1 MRRISRLALAL
12 TATVLLALGLAAC
25 GDDSSSASSDPI
37 VIGYSA
43 WPGWF
48 PLKVAEAQGFFADAG
63 VNVELKYFNDYTASI
78 DALAAGQVD
87 ANAQTLNDTLAIAA
101 TGSDVRIVVNTD
113 FSAGNDAI
121 IVDRSITSV
130 ADLKG
135 KTVAA
140 EAGVVDDNPAR
151 SIRMHRLPR
160 KLPVFLT
167 TAEKKRLLKELKGRT
182 DFSALRDRAMIE
194 VLLGTGIRLGELAAL
209 DMDDIDLDA
218 KHLRVRAK
226 GNVPQVKFIKTD
238 LRTLLRRYLAERRR
252 HGRPEMEALFLSNR
266 DGRLCQ
272 RQIANRLAH
281 WLRKAGIEKELTPHG
296 LRHTFATHLYGAT
309 NDLLV
314 VQRALGHRDVSTTQI
329 YTHLV
334 DGQLEE
340 ALERL

>member
-1 MRRISRLALAL
+1 MSNRTADLDLTGATEAFCARLSAEGRSPATIAAYRRDLALVARVAGEL
-12 TATVLLALGLAAC
+12 APGIVCRAVTAGLL
-25 GDDSSSASSDPI
+25 D
-37 VIGYSA
+37 
-43 WPGWF
+43 
-48 PLKVAEAQGFFADAG
+48 
-63 VNVELKYFNDYTASI
+63 
-78 DALAAGQVD
+78 QV
-87 ANAQTLNDTLAIAA
+87 
-101 TGSDVRIVVNTD
+101 
-113 FSAGNDAI
+113 FSAGA
-121 IVDRSITSV
+121 VTESGRGPRSAASLHRMKAAV
-130 ADLKG
+130 RAFFAW
-135 KTVAA
+135 AA
-140 EAGVVDDNPAR
+140 ETGVVGDNPAR

-182 DFSALRDRAMIE
+182 DFSTLRDRAMIE

>member
-1 MRRISRLALAL
+1 MSNRTADLDLTGATEAFCARLSAEGRSPATIAAYRRDLALVARVAGVL
-12 TATVLLALGLAAC
+12 ASGIVCREVTAGLL
-25 GDDSSSASSDPI
+25 DQVFS
-37 VIGYSA
+37 
-43 WPGWF
+43 
-48 PLKVAEAQGFFADAG
+48 AEAVIESERGPRSAASLHRMKAAVRAFFAW
-63 VNVELKYFNDYTASI
+63 
-78 DALAAGQVD
+78 
-87 ANAQTLNDTLAIAA
+87 
-101 TGSDVRIVVNTD
+101 
-113 FSAGNDAI
+113 
-121 IVDRSITSV
+121 
-130 ADLKG
+130 
-135 KTVAA
+135 AA

-182 DFSALRDRAMIE
+182 DFSTLRDRAMIE

>member
-1 MRRISRLALAL
+1 MSNRTADLDLTGATEAFCARLSAEGRSPATIAAYRRDLALVARVAGEL
-12 TATVLLALGLAAC
+12 APGIVCREVTVGLL
-25 GDDSSSASSDPI
+25 DE
-37 VIGYSA
+37 V
-43 WPGWF
+43 
-48 PLKVAEAQGFFADAG
+48 
-63 VNVELKYFNDYTASI
+63 
-78 DALAAGQVD
+78 
-87 ANAQTLNDTLAIAA
+87 
-101 TGSDVRIVVNTD
+101 
-113 FSAGNDAI
+113 FSAGA
-121 IVDRSITSV
+121 VTESERGPRS
-130 ADLKG
+130 
-135 KTVAA
+135 AA
-140 EAGVVDDNPAR
+140 SLHRMKAAVRAFFAWAVEAGVVEDNPAR

>member
-1 MRRISRLALAL
+1 MSNRTADLDLTGATEAFCARLSAEGRSPATIAAYRRDLALVARVAGEL
-12 TATVLLALGLAAC
+12 TPGIVCRAVTAGLL
-25 GDDSSSASSDPI
+25 D
-37 VIGYSA
+37 
-43 WPGWF
+43 
-48 PLKVAEAQGFFADAG
+48 
-63 VNVELKYFNDYTASI
+63 
-78 DALAAGQVD
+78 QV
-87 ANAQTLNDTLAIAA
+87 
-101 TGSDVRIVVNTD
+101 
-113 FSAGNDAI
+113 FSAGGA
-121 IVDRSITSV
+121 VTESERGPRS
-130 ADLKG
+130 
-135 KTVAA
+135 AA
-140 EAGVVDDNPAR
+140 SLHRMKAAVRAFFAWAVEAGVVEDNPAR

-167 TAEKKRLLKELKGRT
+167 AAEKKRLLKELKGRT

-194 VLLGTGIRLGELAAL
+194 VLLGTGIRLGELTAL

-226 GNVPQVKFIKTD
+226 GNVPQIKFIKTD

-272 RQIANRLAH
+272 RQIANRLSH
-281 WLRKAGIEKELTPHG
+281 WLRRAGIEKELTPHG

>member
-1 MRRISRLALAL
+1 MSNRTADLDLTGATEAFCARLSAEGRSPATIAAYRRDLALVARVAGEL
-12 TATVLLALGLAAC
+12 APGIVCRAVTAGLL
-25 GDDSSSASSDPI
+25 D
-37 VIGYSA
+37 
-43 WPGWF
+43 
-48 PLKVAEAQGFFADAG
+48 
-63 VNVELKYFNDYTASI
+63 
-78 DALAAGQVD
+78 QV
-87 ANAQTLNDTLAIAA
+87 
-101 TGSDVRIVVNTD
+101 
-113 FSAGNDAI
+113 FSAGA
-121 IVDRSITSV
+121 VTESGRGPRS
-130 ADLKG
+130 
-135 KTVAA
+135 AA
-140 EAGVVDDNPAR
+140 SLHRMKAAVRAFFAWASEAGVVDDNPAR

-252 HGRPEMEALFLSNR
+252 HSRQEMEALFLSNR

-296 LRHTFATHLYGAT
+296 LRHTFATHLYCAT

>member
-1 MRRISRLALAL
+1 MSNRTADLDLAGATEAFRARLSAEGHSPATIAAYRRDLAL
-12 TATVLLALGLAAC
+12 LAR
-25 GDDSSSASSDPI
+25 
-37 VIGYSA
+37 
-43 WPGWF
+43 
-48 PLKVAEAQGFFADAG
+48 VAEKLAPGIIFREITPGLLDQVFSSEAVADSKRGPRSAASLHRMKAAVRSFFAWA
-63 VNVELKYFNDYTASI
+63 V
-78 DALAAGQVD
+78 
-87 ANAQTLNDTLAIAA
+87 
-101 TGSDVRIVVNTD
+101 
-113 FSAGNDAI
+113 
-121 IVDRSITSV
+121 
-130 ADLKG
+130 
-135 KTVAA
+135 

-167 TAEKKRLLKELKGRT
+167 AAEKKRLLKELKGWT

-218 KHLRVRAK
+218 KHLRVWAK

-238 LRTLLRRYLAERRR
+238 LRTLLRRYLSERRR
-252 HGRPEMEALFLSNR
+252 RGRPETEALFLSNR

-296 LRHTFATHLYGAT
+296 MRHTFATHLYGAT

-314 VQRALGHRDVSTTQI
+314 VQRALGHRQCC
-329 YTHLV
+329 
-334 DGQLEE
+334 
-340 ALERL
+340 

>member
-1 MRRISRLALAL
+1 MSNRTADLDLTGATEAFCARLSAEGRSPATISAYRRDLALVARVAGEL
-12 TATVLLALGLAAC
+12 TPGIVCRAVTAGLL
-25 GDDSSSASSDPI
+25 D
-37 VIGYSA
+37 
-43 WPGWF
+43 
-48 PLKVAEAQGFFADAG
+48 KV
-63 VNVELKYFNDYTASI
+63 
-78 DALAAGQVD
+78 
-87 ANAQTLNDTLAIAA
+87 
-101 TGSDVRIVVNTD
+101 
-113 FSAGNDAI
+113 FSAGA
-121 IVDRSITSV
+121 VTESGRGPRSAASLHRMKAAV
-130 ADLKG
+130 RAFFAWAD
-135 KTVAA
+135 

-151 SIRMHRLPR
+151 AIRMHRLPR

-194 VLLGTGIRLGELAAL
+194 VMLGTGIRLGELAAL

>member
-1 MRRISRLALAL
+1 MSNRTADLELTAATEAFCARLSAEGRSPATIAAYRRGLALVARVADEL
-12 TATVLLALGLAAC
+12 APGIVCRAVTAGLL
-25 GDDSSSASSDPI
+25 D
-37 VIGYSA
+37 
-43 WPGWF
+43 
-48 PLKVAEAQGFFADAG
+48 
-63 VNVELKYFNDYTASI
+63 
-78 DALAAGQVD
+78 QV
-87 ANAQTLNDTLAIAA
+87 
-101 TGSDVRIVVNTD
+101 
-113 FSAGNDAI
+113 FSAGA
-121 IVDRSITSV
+121 VTESERGPRS
-130 ADLKG
+130 
-135 KTVAA
+135 AA
-140 EAGVVDDNPAR
+140 SLHRMKAAVRAFFAWAVEAGVVDDNPAR
-151 SIRMHRLPR
+151 YIRMHRLPR

-167 TAEKKRLLKELKGRT
+167 AAEKQRLLKELKGRT

>member
-1 MRRISRLALAL
+1 MSNRTADLDLTGATEAFCARLSAEGRSPATIAAYRRDLALVARVADEL
-12 TATVLLALGLAAC
+12 APGIVCRAVTA
-25 GDDSSSASSDPI
+25 
-37 VIGYSA
+37 
-43 WPGWF
+43 
-48 PLKVAEAQGFFADAG
+48 GFLD
-63 VNVELKYFNDYTASI
+63 
-78 DALAAGQVD
+78 QV
-87 ANAQTLNDTLAIAA
+87 
-101 TGSDVRIVVNTD
+101 
-113 FSAGNDAI
+113 FSAGAVI
-121 IVDRSITSV
+121 ESERGPRS
-130 ADLKG
+130 
-135 KTVAA
+135 AA
-140 EAGVVDDNPAR
+140 SLHRMKAAVRAFFAWAVEAGVVNDNPAR

>member
-1 MRRISRLALAL
+1 MSNRTADLDLTGATEAFCARLSAEGRSPATISAYRRDLALVARVAGAL
-12 TATVLLALGLAAC
+12 APGIVCRTVTAGLLAPVISDGAVTESERGPRSAA
-25 GDDSSSASSDPI
+25 SLHRMKAA
-37 VIGYSA
+37 VRA
-43 WPGWF
+43 
-48 PLKVAEAQGFFADAG
+48 FFAWA
-63 VNVELKYFNDYTASI
+63 V
-78 DALAAGQVD
+78 
-87 ANAQTLNDTLAIAA
+87 
-101 TGSDVRIVVNTD
+101 
-113 FSAGNDAI
+113 
-121 IVDRSITSV
+121 
-130 ADLKG
+130 
-135 KTVAA
+135 
-140 EAGVVDDNPAR
+140 EAGVVEDNPAR

>member
-1 MRRISRLALAL
+1 MSNRTADLDLTGATEAFCARLSAEGRSPATIAAYRRDLALVARVAGEL
-12 TATVLLALGLAAC
+12 APGVVCRAVTAGLL
-25 GDDSSSASSDPI
+25 D
-37 VIGYSA
+37 
-43 WPGWF
+43 
-48 PLKVAEAQGFFADAG
+48 
-63 VNVELKYFNDYTASI
+63 
-78 DALAAGQVD
+78 QV
-87 ANAQTLNDTLAIAA
+87 
-101 TGSDVRIVVNTD
+101 
-113 FSAGNDAI
+113 FSAGAVI
-121 IVDRSITSV
+121 ESERGPRSAASLHRMKAAV
-130 ADLKG
+130 RAFFAW
-135 KTVAA
+135 AA
-140 EAGVVDDNPAR
+140 EAGEVNDNPAR

-167 TAEKKRLLKELKGRT
+167 TAEKKQLLKELKGRT

-272 RQIANRLAH
+272 RQIANRLSH
-281 WLRKAGIEKELTPHG
+281 WLRRAGIEKELTPHG

>member
-1 MRRISRLALAL
+1 MSNRTADLDLTGATEAFCARLSAEGRSPATIAAYRRDLALVARVAGEL
-12 TATVLLALGLAAC
+12 APGIVCREVTVGLL
-25 GDDSSSASSDPI
+25 D
-37 VIGYSA
+37 
-43 WPGWF
+43 
-48 PLKVAEAQGFFADAG
+48 
-63 VNVELKYFNDYTASI
+63 
-78 DALAAGQVD
+78 QV
-87 ANAQTLNDTLAIAA
+87 
-101 TGSDVRIVVNTD
+101 
-113 FSAGNDAI
+113 FSAGA
-121 IVDRSITSV
+121 VTESERGPRSAASLHRMKAAV
-130 ADLKG
+130 RAFFAW
-135 KTVAA
+135 AA
-140 EAGVVDDNPAR
+140 EAGEVNDNPAR

-182 DFSALRDRAMIE
+182 DFSTLRDRAMIE

>member
-1 MRRISRLALAL
+1 MSNRTADLDLTGATEAFCARLSAEGRSLATIAAYRRDLALVARVAGEL
-12 TATVLLALGLAAC
+12 APGIVCRVVTAGLL
-25 GDDSSSASSDPI
+25 D
-37 VIGYSA
+37 
-43 WPGWF
+43 
-48 PLKVAEAQGFFADAG
+48 
-63 VNVELKYFNDYTASI
+63 
-78 DALAAGQVD
+78 QV
-87 ANAQTLNDTLAIAA
+87 
-101 TGSDVRIVVNTD
+101 
-113 FSAGNDAI
+113 FSAGAVI
-121 IVDRSITSV
+121 ESERGPRS
-130 ADLKG
+130 
-135 KTVAA
+135 AA
-140 EAGVVDDNPAR
+140 SLHRMKAAVRAFFAWAVEAGVVEDNPAR

-252 HGRPEMEALFLSNR
+252 HGRPQMEALFLSNR

-272 RQIANRLAH
+272 RQIANRIAH

-334 DGQLEE
+334 DGQLEA

>member
-1 MRRISRLALAL
+1 MSNRTADLDLTAATEAFCARLSAEGRSPATIAAYRRDLALVARVAGDL
-12 TATVLLALGLAAC
+12 APGIVCREVTVGLL
-25 GDDSSSASSDPI
+25 DE
-37 VIGYSA
+37 V
-43 WPGWF
+43 
-48 PLKVAEAQGFFADAG
+48 
-63 VNVELKYFNDYTASI
+63 
-78 DALAAGQVD
+78 
-87 ANAQTLNDTLAIAA
+87 
-101 TGSDVRIVVNTD
+101 
-113 FSAGNDAI
+113 FSAGA
-121 IVDRSITSV
+121 VTESERGPRSAASLHRMKAAV
-130 ADLKG
+130 RAFFAW
-135 KTVAA
+135 AA

-182 DFSALRDRAMIE
+182 DFSVLRDRAMIE

-296 LRHTFATHLYGAT
+296 LRHTFATHLYSAT

>member
-1 MRRISRLALAL
+1 MSNRTADLDLTGATEAFCARLSAEGRSPATIAAYRRDLALVARVAGDL
-12 TATVLLALGLAAC
+12 APGIVCREVTVGLL
-25 GDDSSSASSDPI
+25 D
-37 VIGYSA
+37 
-43 WPGWF
+43 
-48 PLKVAEAQGFFADAG
+48 
-63 VNVELKYFNDYTASI
+63 
-78 DALAAGQVD
+78 QV
-87 ANAQTLNDTLAIAA
+87 
-101 TGSDVRIVVNTD
+101 
-113 FSAGNDAI
+113 FSAGA
-121 IVDRSITSV
+121 VTESERGPRSAASLHRMKAAV
-130 ADLKG
+130 RAFFAW
-135 KTVAA
+135 AA
-140 EAGVVDDNPAR
+140 ETGVVGSNPAR

>member
-1 MRRISRLALAL
+1 MSNRTADLDLTGAIEAFCARLSAEGRSPATIAAYRRDLALVARVAGEL
-12 TATVLLALGLAAC
+12 APGIVCRAVTAGLL
-25 GDDSSSASSDPI
+25 D
-37 VIGYSA
+37 
-43 WPGWF
+43 
-48 PLKVAEAQGFFADAG
+48 KV
-63 VNVELKYFNDYTASI
+63 
-78 DALAAGQVD
+78 
-87 ANAQTLNDTLAIAA
+87 
-101 TGSDVRIVVNTD
+101 
-113 FSAGNDAI
+113 FSAGA
-121 IVDRSITSV
+121 VTESGRGPRS
-130 ADLKG
+130 
-135 KTVAA
+135 AA
-140 EAGVVDDNPAR
+140 SLHRMKAAVRAFFAWAVEAGVVDDNPAR

-160 KLPVFLT
+160 NLPVFLT

-182 DFSALRDRAMIE
+182 DFSTLRDRAMIE

>member
-1 MRRISRLALAL
+1 MSNRTADLDLTGAIEAFCARLSAEGRSPATIAAYRRDLALVARVADEL
-12 TATVLLALGLAAC
+12 APGIVCRTVTAGLL
-25 GDDSSSASSDPI
+25 D
-37 VIGYSA
+37 
-43 WPGWF
+43 
-48 PLKVAEAQGFFADAG
+48 
-63 VNVELKYFNDYTASI
+63 
-78 DALAAGQVD
+78 QV
-87 ANAQTLNDTLAIAA
+87 
-101 TGSDVRIVVNTD
+101 
-113 FSAGNDAI
+113 FSAGA
-121 IVDRSITSV
+121 VTESERGPRS
-130 ADLKG
+130 
-135 KTVAA
+135 AA
-140 EAGVVDDNPAR
+140 SLHRMKAAVRAFFAWAVEVGVVDDNPAR

-182 DFSALRDRAMIE
+182 DFSTLRDRAMIE

>member
-1 MRRISRLALAL
+1 MSNRTADLDLTGATEAFCARLSAEGRSPATIAAYRRDLALVARVAGEL
-12 TATVLLALGLAAC
+12 APGVVCRAVTAGLL
-25 GDDSSSASSDPI
+25 D
-37 VIGYSA
+37 
-43 WPGWF
+43 
-48 PLKVAEAQGFFADAG
+48 
-63 VNVELKYFNDYTASI
+63 
-78 DALAAGQVD
+78 QV
-87 ANAQTLNDTLAIAA
+87 
-101 TGSDVRIVVNTD
+101 
-113 FSAGNDAI
+113 FSAGAVI
-121 IVDRSITSV
+121 ESERGPRSAASLHRMKAAV
-130 ADLKG
+130 RAFFAW
-135 KTVAA
+135 AA
-140 EAGVVDDNPAR
+140 EAGEVNDNPAR

-182 DFSALRDRAMIE
+182 DFSTLRDRAMIE

-272 RQIANRLAH
+272 RQIANRLSH
-281 WLRKAGIEKELTPHG
+281 WLRRAGIEKELTPHG

>member
-1 MRRISRLALAL
+1 MSNRTADLDLTGATEAFCARLSAEGRSPATIAAYRRDLALVARVAGEL
-12 TATVLLALGLAAC
+12 APGIVCREVTVGLL
-25 GDDSSSASSDPI
+25 DE
-37 VIGYSA
+37 V
-43 WPGWF
+43 
-48 PLKVAEAQGFFADAG
+48 
-63 VNVELKYFNDYTASI
+63 
-78 DALAAGQVD
+78 
-87 ANAQTLNDTLAIAA
+87 
-101 TGSDVRIVVNTD
+101 
-113 FSAGNDAI
+113 FSAGA
-121 IVDRSITSV
+121 VTESERGPRS
-130 ADLKG
+130 
-135 KTVAA
+135 AA
-140 EAGVVDDNPAR
+140 SLHRMKAAVRAFFAWASEAGVVDDNPAR

-194 VLLGTGIRLGELAAL
+194 VMLGTGIRLGELAAL

>member
-1 MRRISRLALAL
+1 MSNRTADLDLTGATEAFCARLSAEGRSPATIAAYRRDLALVARVAGEL
-12 TATVLLALGLAAC
+12 TPGIVCRAVTAGLL
-25 GDDSSSASSDPI
+25 D
-37 VIGYSA
+37 
-43 WPGWF
+43 
-48 PLKVAEAQGFFADAG
+48 
-63 VNVELKYFNDYTASI
+63 
-78 DALAAGQVD
+78 QV
-87 ANAQTLNDTLAIAA
+87 
-101 TGSDVRIVVNTD
+101 
-113 FSAGNDAI
+113 FSAGA
-121 IVDRSITSV
+121 VTESERGPRSAASLHRMKAAV
-130 ADLKG
+130 RAFFAW
-135 KTVAA
+135 AA
-140 EAGVVDDNPAR
+140 EAGEVDDNPAR

-167 TAEKKRLLKELKGRT
+167 TAEKKQLLKELKGRT

>member
-1 MRRISRLALAL
+1 MSNRTADLDLTGATEAFCARLSAEGRSPATIAAYRRDLALVARVAGEL
-12 TATVLLALGLAAC
+12 APGIVCRAVTAGLL
-25 GDDSSSASSDPI
+25 D
-37 VIGYSA
+37 
-43 WPGWF
+43 
-48 PLKVAEAQGFFADAG
+48 KV
-63 VNVELKYFNDYTASI
+63 
-78 DALAAGQVD
+78 
-87 ANAQTLNDTLAIAA
+87 
-101 TGSDVRIVVNTD
+101 
-113 FSAGNDAI
+113 FSAGA
-121 IVDRSITSV
+121 VTESGRGPRSAASLHRMKAAV
-130 ADLKG
+130 RAFFAW
-135 KTVAA
+135 AA
-140 EAGVVDDNPAR
+140 ETGVVGDNPAR

>member
-1 MRRISRLALAL
+1 MSNRTADLDLTGATEAFCARLSAEGRSPATIAAYRRDLALVARVAGEL
-12 TATVLLALGLAAC
+12 APGIVCRAVTARLLDQVFSARAVTESERGPRSAA
-25 GDDSSSASSDPI
+25 SLHRMKAA
-37 VIGYSA
+37 VRA
-43 WPGWF
+43 
-48 PLKVAEAQGFFADAG
+48 FFAW
-63 VNVELKYFNDYTASI
+63 
-78 DALAAGQVD
+78 
-87 ANAQTLNDTLAIAA
+87 
-101 TGSDVRIVVNTD
+101 
-113 FSAGNDAI
+113 
-121 IVDRSITSV
+121 
-130 ADLKG
+130 
-135 KTVAA
+135 AA

-167 TAEKKRLLKELKGRT
+167 AAEKKQLLKELKGRT

-226 GNVPQVKFIKTD
+226 GNVPQVKFIKSD

>member
-1 MRRISRLALAL
+1 MSNRTADLDLTGATEAFCARLSAEGRSPATIAAYRRDLALVARVAGEL
-12 TATVLLALGLAAC
+12 APGIVCREVTVGLLDQVFSDGAVTESERGPRSAA
-25 GDDSSSASSDPI
+25 SLHRMKAA
-37 VIGYSA
+37 VRA
-43 WPGWF
+43 
-48 PLKVAEAQGFFADAG
+48 FFAW
-63 VNVELKYFNDYTASI
+63 
-78 DALAAGQVD
+78 
-87 ANAQTLNDTLAIAA
+87 
-101 TGSDVRIVVNTD
+101 
-113 FSAGNDAI
+113 
-121 IVDRSITSV
+121 
-130 ADLKG
+130 
-135 KTVAA
+135 AA
-140 EAGVVDDNPAR
+140 EAGVVGDNPAR

-182 DFSALRDRAMIE
+182 DFSTLRDRAMIE

-281 WLRKAGIEKELTPHG
+281 WLRKVGIEKELTPHG

>member
-1 MRRISRLALAL
+1 MSNRTADLGLTGATEAFCARLSAEGRSPATIAAYRRDLALVVRVAGEL
-12 TATVLLALGLAAC
+12 APGIVCREVTAGLL
-25 GDDSSSASSDPI
+25 D
-37 VIGYSA
+37 
-43 WPGWF
+43 
-48 PLKVAEAQGFFADAG
+48 
-63 VNVELKYFNDYTASI
+63 
-78 DALAAGQVD
+78 QV
-87 ANAQTLNDTLAIAA
+87 
-101 TGSDVRIVVNTD
+101 
-113 FSAGNDAI
+113 FSAGA
-121 IVDRSITSV
+121 VTESGRGPRS
-130 ADLKG
+130 
-135 KTVAA
+135 AA
-140 EAGVVDDNPAR
+140 SLHRMKAAVRAFFAWASEAGVVGENPAR

-182 DFSALRDRAMIE
+182 DFSTLRDRAMIE

-238 LRTLLRRYLAERRR
+238 LRALLRRYLAERRR

-266 DGRLCQ
+266 DCRLCQ

>member
-1 MRRISRLALAL
+1 MSNRTADLGLTAATEAFCARLSAEGRSLATIAAYRRDLALVARVAGEL
-12 TATVLLALGLAAC
+12 APGIVCRAVTAGLL
-25 GDDSSSASSDPI
+25 D
-37 VIGYSA
+37 
-43 WPGWF
+43 
-48 PLKVAEAQGFFADAG
+48 
-63 VNVELKYFNDYTASI
+63 
-78 DALAAGQVD
+78 QV
-87 ANAQTLNDTLAIAA
+87 
-101 TGSDVRIVVNTD
+101 
-113 FSAGNDAI
+113 FSAGA
-121 IVDRSITSV
+121 VTESERGPRSAASLHRMKAAV
-130 ADLKG
+130 RAFFAW
-135 KTVAA
+135 AA

>member
-1 MRRISRLALAL
+1 MSNRTADLDLTGAIEAFCARLSAEGRSPATIAAYRRDLALVARVAGEL
-12 TATVLLALGLAAC
+12 APGIVCRAVTAGLL
-25 GDDSSSASSDPI
+25 D
-37 VIGYSA
+37 
-43 WPGWF
+43 
-48 PLKVAEAQGFFADAG
+48 
-63 VNVELKYFNDYTASI
+63 
-78 DALAAGQVD
+78 QV
-87 ANAQTLNDTLAIAA
+87 
-101 TGSDVRIVVNTD
+101 
-113 FSAGNDAI
+113 FSAGA
-121 IVDRSITSV
+121 VTESERGPRSAASLHRMKAAV
-130 ADLKG
+130 RAFFAW
-135 KTVAA
+135 AA

-167 TAEKKRLLKELKGRT
+167 TAEKKRLLRELKGRT

>member
-1 MRRISRLALAL
+1 MSNRTADLDLTAATEAFCARLSAEGRSPATIAAYRRDLALVARVADEL
-12 TATVLLALGLAAC
+12 APGIVCRAVTAGLL
-25 GDDSSSASSDPI
+25 D
-37 VIGYSA
+37 
-43 WPGWF
+43 
-48 PLKVAEAQGFFADAG
+48 
-63 VNVELKYFNDYTASI
+63 
-78 DALAAGQVD
+78 QV
-87 ANAQTLNDTLAIAA
+87 
-101 TGSDVRIVVNTD
+101 
-113 FSAGNDAI
+113 FSAGA
-121 IVDRSITSV
+121 VTESERGPRS
-130 ADLKG
+130 
-135 KTVAA
+135 AA
-140 EAGVVDDNPAR
+140 SLHRMKAAVRAFFAWAVEAGVVDDNPAR

>member
-1 MRRISRLALAL
+1 MSNRTADLELTGATEAFCARLSAEGRSPATRAAYRRDLALVARVAGEL
-12 TATVLLALGLAAC
+12 APGVVCRAVTAGLL
-25 GDDSSSASSDPI
+25 D
-37 VIGYSA
+37 
-43 WPGWF
+43 
-48 PLKVAEAQGFFADAG
+48 
-63 VNVELKYFNDYTASI
+63 
-78 DALAAGQVD
+78 QV
-87 ANAQTLNDTLAIAA
+87 
-101 TGSDVRIVVNTD
+101 
-113 FSAGNDAI
+113 FSAGAVI
-121 IVDRSITSV
+121 ESERGPRSAASLHRMKAAV
-130 ADLKG
+130 RAFFAW
-135 KTVAA
+135 AA
-140 EAGVVDDNPAR
+140 EAGEVNDNPAR

-182 DFSALRDRAMIE
+182 DFSTLRDRAMIE

>member
-1 MRRISRLALAL
+1 MSNRTADLDLTGATEAFCARLSAEGRSPATIAAYRRDLALVARVADDL
-12 TATVLLALGLAAC
+12 APGIVCRAVTAGLL
-25 GDDSSSASSDPI
+25 D
-37 VIGYSA
+37 
-43 WPGWF
+43 
-48 PLKVAEAQGFFADAG
+48 
-63 VNVELKYFNDYTASI
+63 
-78 DALAAGQVD
+78 QV
-87 ANAQTLNDTLAIAA
+87 
-101 TGSDVRIVVNTD
+101 
-113 FSAGNDAI
+113 FSAGA
-121 IVDRSITSV
+121 VTESERGPRS
-130 ADLKG
+130 
-135 KTVAA
+135 AA
-140 EAGVVDDNPAR
+140 SLHRMKAAVRAFFAWASEAGVVDDNPAR

>member
-1 MRRISRLALAL
+1 MSNRTADLDLTGATEAFCARLSAEGRSPATIAAYRRDLALVARVAGEL
-12 TATVLLALGLAAC
+12 APGVVCRAVTAGLL
-25 GDDSSSASSDPI
+25 D
-37 VIGYSA
+37 
-43 WPGWF
+43 
-48 PLKVAEAQGFFADAG
+48 
-63 VNVELKYFNDYTASI
+63 
-78 DALAAGQVD
+78 QV
-87 ANAQTLNDTLAIAA
+87 
-101 TGSDVRIVVNTD
+101 
-113 FSAGNDAI
+113 FSAGAVI
-121 IVDRSITSV
+121 ESERGPRSAASLHRMKAAV
-130 ADLKG
+130 RAFFAW
-135 KTVAA
+135 AA
-140 EAGVVDDNPAR
+140 EAGEVNDNPAR

>member
-1 MRRISRLALAL
+1 MSNRTADLDLTGATEAFCARLSAEGRSPATIAAYRRDLALVARVADEL
-12 TATVLLALGLAAC
+12 APGIVCRAITAGLLDRA
-25 GDDSSSASSDPI
+25 
-37 VIGYSA
+37 
-43 WPGWF
+43 
-48 PLKVAEAQGFFADAG
+48 
-63 VNVELKYFNDYTASI
+63 
-78 DALAAGQVD
+78 
-87 ANAQTLNDTLAIAA
+87 
-101 TGSDVRIVVNTD
+101 
-113 FSAGNDAI
+113 FSAGA
-121 IVDRSITSV
+121 VTESERGPRS
-130 ADLKG
+130 
-135 KTVAA
+135 AA
-140 EAGVVDDNPAR
+140 SLHRMKAAVRAFFAWAVEVGVVDDNPAR

-182 DFSALRDRAMIE
+182 DFSTLRDRAMIE

-272 RQIANRLAH
+272 RQIANRLSH
-281 WLRKAGIEKELTPHG
+281 WLRRAGIEKELTPHG

>member
-1 MRRISRLALAL
+1 MSNRTADLDLTGATEAFCARLSAEGRSPATIAAYRRDLALVARVAGEL
-12 TATVLLALGLAAC
+12 APGIVCRTVTAGLL
-25 GDDSSSASSDPI
+25 D
-37 VIGYSA
+37 
-43 WPGWF
+43 
-48 PLKVAEAQGFFADAG
+48 
-63 VNVELKYFNDYTASI
+63 
-78 DALAAGQVD
+78 QV
-87 ANAQTLNDTLAIAA
+87 
-101 TGSDVRIVVNTD
+101 
-113 FSAGNDAI
+113 FSAGA
-121 IVDRSITSV
+121 VTESERGPRS
-130 ADLKG
+130 
-135 KTVAA
+135 AA
-140 EAGVVDDNPAR
+140 SLHRMKAAVRAFFAWASEAGVVDDNPAR

-194 VLLGTGIRLGELAAL
+194 VLLGTGIRLGELTAL
-209 DMDDIDLDA
+209 DLDDIDLDA

>member
-1 MRRISRLALAL
+1 MSNRTADLDLTAATEAFCARLSAEGRSPATIAAYRRDLALVARVAGEL
-12 TATVLLALGLAAC
+12 APGIVCRAVTAGLLDQVFSADAVTESERGPRSPASLHRMKAAVR
-25 GDDSSSASSDPI
+25 A
-37 VIGYSA
+37 
-43 WPGWF
+43 
-48 PLKVAEAQGFFADAG
+48 FFAWA
-63 VNVELKYFNDYTASI
+63 V
-78 DALAAGQVD
+78 
-87 ANAQTLNDTLAIAA
+87 
-101 TGSDVRIVVNTD
+101 
-113 FSAGNDAI
+113 
-121 IVDRSITSV
+121 
-130 ADLKG
+130 
-135 KTVAA
+135 

-160 KLPVFLT
+160 NLPVFLT

-182 DFSALRDRAMIE
+182 DFSTLRDRAMIE